1 MTEPLSFDH
10 LTSDLRG
17 TLENLPDHR
26 QGKNTQYTLS
36 DAGMSA
42 FSVFFTQC
50 PSFLAHQRLLETNRG
65 KSNATTLFSM
75 EKIPCD
81 NQIRKLLDAIG
92 PDELYPVFWSVYDRL
107 KHGGYLSEY
116 TGFSQN
122 LLLSLD
128 GLEYFSS
135 KTIHCSN
142 CRQKQSRDESTIY
155 SHSVIT
161 SVLVSTR
168 THHVIALEP
177 EFIDTQDGY
186 DKQDCEQNAIKR
198 WIERNATRFP
208 PHQITILADDLHCKQ
223 PLLKL
228 LLDSHFNFIVV
239 CKPQSH
245 KTLYRALQARE
256 AEDLMDGIS
265 KRKWNGRFHELWQ
278 YRYTTNLP
286 LRASDDTLSVNWC
299 ELTIT
304 REDTREILYRNAF
317 ATNHWL
323 CDDTVEL
330 IVKSGRARWKT
341 ENENN
346 NVLKNRGYHLE
357 HNFGHG
363 KQHLSAVLLVLNLLA
378 FLFHTVLDKV
388 DRKYQKLR
396 RALAT
401 RVTFF
406 NDIRA
411 LTRYLIFDNWEHLL
425 DFMLNQ
431 LEIDLPP

>member
-81 NQIRKLLDAIG
+81 NQIRKLLDAIS

-107 KHGGYLSEY
+107 KHDGYLSEY

-135 KTIHCSN
+135 KTIHCAN

-228 LLDSHFNFIVV
+228 L
-239 CKPQSH
+239 
-245 KTLYRALQARE
+245 
-256 AEDLMDGIS
+256 
-265 KRKWNGRFHELWQ
+265 
-278 YRYTTNLP
+278 
-286 LRASDDTLSVNWC
+286 AS
-299 ELTIT
+299 
-304 REDTREILYRNAF
+304 A
-317 ATNHWL
+317 H
-323 CDDTVEL
+323 
-330 IVKSGRARWKT
+330 
-341 ENENN
+341 
-346 NVLKNRGYHLE
+346 
-357 HNFGHG
+357 
-363 KQHLSAVLLVLNLLA
+363 
-378 FLFHTVLDKV
+378 V
-388 DRKYQKLR
+388 DRRCKVTLR
-396 RALAT
+396 N
-401 RVTFF
+401 RVFK
-406 NDIRA
+406 
-411 LTRYLIFDNWEHLL
+411 
-425 DFMLNQ
+425 
-431 LEIDLPP
+431 

>member
-26 QGKNTQYTLS
+26 QGKNTQYTLA

-81 NQIRKLLDAIG
+81 NQIRKLLDAISPYG
-92 PDELYPVFWSVYDRL
+92 LYPVFWSVYDRL
-107 KHGGYLSEY
+107 KHDGYLSEY

-135 KTIHCSN
+135 KTIHCAN

-265 KRKWNGRFHELWQ
+265 KRKWNGRFRELWQ

>member
-1 MTEPLSFDH
+1 MTESSSFDD
-10 LTSDLRG
+10 LTNDLR
-17 TLENLPDHR
+17 TTFENLPDHR
-26 QGKNTQYTLS
+26 QGQNTQYTLS
-36 DAGMSA
+36 DAAMSA

-50 PSFLAHQRLLETNRG
+50 PSFLAYQRLFETNRG
-65 KSNATTLFSM
+65 KSNATTLFGI

-81 NQIRKLLDAIG
+81 NQIRSLLDPIRPEA
-92 PDELYPVFWSVYDRL
+92 LYPVFWSVFDRL
-107 KHGGYLSEY
+107 KHDGYLSEY
-116 TGFSQN
+116 IGFSQN

-142 CRQKQSRDESTIY
+142 CRQKRGRDESAIY
-155 SHSVIT
+155 SHAVIT
-161 SVLVSTR
+161 SVLVSPR

-177 EFIDTQDGY
+177 EFIDAQDGH

-208 PHQITILADDLHCKQ
+208 SNQITILADDLHCKQ

-239 CKPQSH
+239 CKPKSH
-245 KTLYRALQARE
+245 KTLYQAIQARE
-256 AEDLMDGIS
+256 ADELMDGIS
-265 KRKWNGRFHELWQ
+265 TRKWNGRFHELWR

-286 LRASDDTLSVNWC
+286 LRASDDTLRVNWC

-304 REDTREILYRNAF
+304 REDNGEILYRNAF

-323 CDDTVEL
+323 SDDTVEL

-341 ENENN
+341 ENESN

-363 KQHLSAVLLVLNLLA
+363 KRHLSAVLLVLNLLA
-378 FLFHTVLDKV
+378 FLFHTVLGKT

-396 RALAT
+396 CTLAA

-406 NDIRA
+406 NDFRA
-411 LTRYLIFDNWEHLL
+411 LTRYFIFDNWQHLM

>member
-10 LTSDLRG
+10 LTSDLRA

-81 NQIRKLLDAIG
+81 NQIRKLLDAIS

-135 KTIHCSN
+135 KTIHCAN

-346 NVLKNRGYHLE
+346 NALKNRGYHLE

-378 FLFHTVLDKV
+378 FLFHTVLDKD

-425 DFMLNQ
+425 DFMLNH

>member
-1 MTEPLSFDH
+1 
-10 LTSDLRG
+10 
-17 TLENLPDHR
+17 
-26 QGKNTQYTLS
+26 
-36 DAGMSA
+36 
-42 FSVFFTQC
+42 
-50 PSFLAHQRLLETNRG
+50 
-65 KSNATTLFSM
+65 M

-81 NQIRKLLDAIG
+81 NQIRKLLDAIS

-107 KHGGYLSEY
+107 KHDGYLSEY

-135 KTIHCSN
+135 KTLHCSN
-142 CRQKQSRDESTIY
+142 CLQKQSRDESTIY

>member
-1 MTEPLSFDH
+1 MTEPLSFDQ
-10 LTSDLRG
+10 LTRTLR
-17 TLENLPDHR
+17 TTFENLPDHR

-36 DAGMSA
+36 DSAMSA
-42 FSVFFTQC
+42 FSGVLYSVSIVFS
-50 PSFLAHQRLLETNRG
+50 PSAAAETNRG
-65 KSNATTLFSM
+65 KSNTTTLFGM

-81 NQIRKLLDAIG
+81 NQIRKLLDTIA

-107 KHGGYLSEY
+107 KHDGYLSEY

-135 KTIHCSN
+135 KTLHCSN
-142 CRQKQSRDESTIY
+142 CRQKHSRDERTIY

-198 WIERNATRFP
+198 WIERNSTRFP
-208 PHQITILADDLHCKQ
+208 PNQVTILADDLHCKQ
-223 PLLKL
+223 PVLKL
-228 LLDSHFNFIVV
+228 LLDSCYNFIVV

-245 KTLYRALQARE
+245 KTLYRTLRARE

-286 LRASDDTLSVNWC
+286 LRASDDTLRVHWC

-304 REDTREILYRNAF
+304 REDNREILYRNAF

-388 DRKYQKLR
+388 DRKYQTLR

-411 LTRYLIFDNWEHLL
+411 LTRYLIFDNWEHLV